1 MIKGIFLAG
10 RSLDSKFKN
19 IEVIGNNLANVN
31 STGYKKAIPFNE
43 IISGLGESKVRQ
55 ATNYG
60 QGSLVITGN
69 PLDMSING
77 DAFFSVQTQ
86 NGIEFTRNGRFKM
99 SQDGFLVN
107 EQGLPVLG
115 KNGPINFN
123 SELLKKDQI
132 FVVTK
137 AGEVKIGDFVV
148 DTLLITSLD
157 SSNNFIRKDGTNFNA
172 GEGYN
177 LTGDGDYEI
186 LQGYLEES
194 NVNPIEEM
202 TAMIKIHNEY
212 DSASKMVN
220 FLDQSLEKAIEI
232 GKVY

>member
-31 STGYKKAIPFNE
+31 STGFKKAIPFNE
-43 IISGLGESKVRQ
+43 IISELGESKVRQ

-60 QGSLVITGN
+60 QGNLALTAN
-69 PLDMSING
+69 QLDLGING
-77 DAFFSVQTQ
+77 DAFFSVNTQ
-86 NGIEFTRNGRFKM
+86 NGTEFTRNGKFKI
-99 SQDGFLVN
+99 SEDGFLVN
-107 EQGLPVLG
+107 EQGFSVLG

-123 SELLKKDQI
+123 SELLGKDQTI
-132 FVVTK
+132 VVSK
-137 AGEVKIGDFVV
+137 AGEIKVGDFIV
-148 DTLLITSLD
+148 DTFLITRLN
-157 SSNNFIRKDGTNFNA
+157 SSENFIRKDGTNFMSPDNSLA
-172 GEGYN
+172 DNDE
-177 LTGDGDYEI
+177 YEI

-212 DSASKMVN
+212 DSVSKMVN

-232 GKVY
+232 GKI